1 MSGWR
6 THCVAIFSYSYW
18 AGQHAQLFVAEKG
31 WLAHCSGQFGQEAG
45 LVWLDSEAGA
55 EQVWAQQGCEQ
66 LGTSEWDLVL
76 VIPDI

>member
-1 MSGWR
+1 MIVRAGSCGWLAH
-6 THCVAIFSYSYW
+6 TLCDQLQLQDCQ

-66 LGTSEWDLVL
+66 
-76 VIPDI
+76 